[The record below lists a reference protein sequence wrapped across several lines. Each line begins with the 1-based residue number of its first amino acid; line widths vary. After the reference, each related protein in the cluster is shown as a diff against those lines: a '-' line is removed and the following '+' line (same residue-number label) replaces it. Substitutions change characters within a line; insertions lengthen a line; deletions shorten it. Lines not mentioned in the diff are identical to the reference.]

1 MNGLE
6 RAEKLF
12 GTMGTFFLA
21 TMREDGTPDVRAIS
35 AVKADGL
42 RTIWMISGGDCVKA
56 GELAA
61 NPRCMIYATTM
72 DDDADYAEVRLW
84 GRCEILSDAA
94 TIDSVWLDGY
104 AAYFPAGKNDPNVRI
119 FRFTTE
125 NGYFTT
131 QEGRVEI

>member
-12 GTMGTFFLA
+12 DTMGAFFLA
-21 TMREDGTPDVRAIS
+21 TLRKDGTPDVRAIS

-42 RTIWMISGGDCVKA
+42 RTIWMISGDGTNKA
-56 GELAA
+56 TEVAA

-84 GRCEILSDAA
+84 GRCDILRDAA
-94 TIDSVWLDGY
+94 TIDSIWLDVY
-104 AAYFPAGKNDPNVRI
+104 DAYFPAGKNDPNVRV

-125 NGYFTT
+125 SGYFTT